1 MNYFFVRL
9 NLLSTLLFF
18 LAPSTVSISSKIFKL
33 KPAAGTLCVCNNI
46 ELPVI
51 RIIDTLTF
59 FYQTLRY
66 LWLEII
72 EAQQGQLEFMNIN
85 LTKLMHALA
94 PEEVM
99 VVRPPGL
106 PVEKEFESF
115 EEFLT
120 DEVNFTAVVS

>member
-1 MNYFFVRL
+1 M
-9 NLLSTLLFF
+9 
-18 LAPSTVSISSKIFKL
+18 
-33 KPAAGTLCVCNNI
+33 CVCNNI